1 MRWNPGFLIPRTAT
15 PGWWDGMGCSV
26 LGRWAEL
33 LSLLRERMWTLLRA
47 SELNHP
53 RGQSMPGNSACR
65 IPVNLL
71 NIGQRGS

>member
-1 MRWNPGFLIPRTAT
+1 M
-15 PGWWDGMGCSV
+15 

-53 RGQSMPGNSACR
+53 RGQSVPGNSACR
-65 IPVNLL
+65 IPANLL